1 MSKVNRALKRLDK
14 LINSHD
20 PGERAMVEACEIVSK
35 TVKDAGNIKADDFRG
50 ISADTLYIFVSA
62 GLWVLLETK
71 PNTRGPV
78 EMSIAENVLQR
89 VIDEPCDCKP
99 GTPEGDQCK
108 AGEALTRIQLDAI
121 RYAMGKPGTNLGAYI
136 HEQTAARN

>member
-1 MSKVNRALKRLDK
+1 MSKVNQALKRLDK
-14 LINSHD
+14 IVNRPKPD
-20 PGERAMVEACEIVSK
+20 EKDIYEACKLVTDTMNGGQSL
-35 TVKDAGNIKADDFRG
+35 TFMDFIG
-50 ISADTLYIFVSA
+50 LHPETLYVFVSA
-62 GLWVLLETK
+62 GMWIMLENK

-89 VIDEPCDCKP
+89 VIDAPCDCKP

>member
-1 MSKVNRALKRLDK
+1 MSRVNQALQRLDK
-14 LINSHD
+14 LINGPKPDSQ
-20 PGERAMVEACEIVSK
+20 AMFEACKLVSN
-35 TVKDAGNIKADDFRG
+35 TVKAAGKLKDDDFRG
-50 ISADTLYIFVSA
+50 ISSDTLYVFVSA
-62 GLWVLLETK
+62 GIWVLLETK

-108 AGEALTRIQLDAI
+108 AGEALTRIQLDALH
-121 RYAMGKPGTNLGAYI
+121 YAMGKPGTNLGAYI